1 MTQADYVV
9 VGAGSAGCAVAR
21 RLAESGASVVLV
33 EAGGND
39 DKGLAKMLFQTPGAI
54 SVMHSTPQ
62 LKKLF
67 DWGYKSTPQKH
78 AWDRTIPM
86 TRGKVLG
93 GSSSIN
99 GMLFVRGNRK
109 NFDDW
114 AAEGCKGWSYDDVL
128 PAFKKLEDWE
138 DGATELRGAHGPI
151 KVTRKNDL
159 TEAAHA
165 FMDAASSKLG
175 VPIIDDYNGE
185 DQEGVSVFQQS
196 AANGRRYSTSEGYLH
211 DGGLPNLTV
220 LTGATVSKVVLE
232 GSRAT
237 GVELLTE
244 KGAEVVSAT
253 REVDRLRGCL
263 RLRAD
268 PHALRHRARRA
279 PARRR
284 DRPGGRPPRRRQPA
298 RPPVRADLL
307 PDGLRDPPAHAGLL
321 PRLAGPRSGCAPAPR
336 GQPGRRSS
344 PAASCARR
352 TPRRSRTCSC

>member
-114 AAEGCKGWSYDDVL
+114 AAEGCKGWSFDDVL

-138 DGATELRGAHGPI
+138 DGATELRGVQRP
-151 KVTRKNDL
+151 
-159 TEAAHA
+159 
-165 FMDAASSKLG
+165 
-175 VPIIDDYNGE
+175 
-185 DQEGVSVFQQS
+185 DQGHPQ
-196 AANGRRYSTSEGYLH
+196 ARPHRGRALLHGRRVDEARRPGHRRLQRREPGGHLGLPAERGERPALLH
-211 DGGLPNLTV
+211 LGGLPPRRRP
-220 LTGATVSKVVLE
+220 AQPR
-232 GSRAT
+232 RA
-237 GVELLTE
+237 
-244 KGAEVVSAT
+244 
-253 REVDRLRGCL
+253 
-263 RLRAD
+263 
-268 PHALRHRARRA
+268 HRARR
-279 PARRR
+279 
-284 DRPGGRPPRRRQPA
+284 
-298 RPPVRADLL
+298 
-307 PDGLRDPPAHAGLL
+307 
-321 PRLAGPRSGCAPAPR
+321 
-336 GQPGRRSS
+336 
-344 PAASCARR
+344 
-352 TPRRSRTCSC
+352 